1 MILKPATKKL
11 HPKGI
16 AINLFLSLWLGMAPT
31 SCNRVVYLDKVF
43 LIFVSFPGLA
53 SFNFGCNYQNLPGFC
68 FLAQINAFNDS
79 LLGSLSFNI
88 NNIN

>member
-1 MILKPATKKL
+1 
-11 HPKGI
+11 
-16 AINLFLSLWLGMAPT
+16 MAPT

-53 SFNFGCNYQNLPGFC
+53 SLILALTTKIFLDFV
-68 FLAQINAFNDS
+68 FLAQIHAFNDS